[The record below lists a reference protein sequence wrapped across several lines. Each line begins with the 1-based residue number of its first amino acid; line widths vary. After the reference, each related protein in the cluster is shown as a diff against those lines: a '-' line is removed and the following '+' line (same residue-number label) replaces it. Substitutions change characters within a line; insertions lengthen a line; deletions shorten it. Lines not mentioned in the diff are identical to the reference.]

1 MIFRGIEGNR
11 AVFERWEEHSRTAVY
26 QTEIGETIGEYTVTE
41 LGSRDVTG
49 LKAVKD
55 PGFIPVVIA
64 LIIVAAGLT
73 LTLVQK
79 RKDQDI

>member
-1 MIFRGIEGNR
+1 VE
-11 AVFERWEEHSRTAVY
+11 
-26 QTEIGETIGEYTVTE
+26 E

-49 LKAVKD
+49 LTAVKD

-73 LTLVQK
+73 LTLLQK
-79 RKDQDI
+79 RKDKDI

>member
-1 MIFRGIEGNR
+1 MM
-11 AVFERWEEHSRTAVY
+11 Y

-49 LKAVKD
+49 LKAVKA